1 MNEARSRGRE
11 SSPLEARLH
20 DLPTPLGTH
29 SVRAAGGMSAQ
40 RPLQESLLLRLHLWG
55 PLGMLQAREIQS
67 VSNFPAD
74 GETGLDSTDSPSW
87 VISNVRAVSRSCGA
101 FPTRGGSLEVPT

>member
-1 MNEARSRGRE
+1 MTFPPHWA
-11 SSPLEARLH
+11 
-20 DLPTPLGTH
+20 H
-29 SVRAAGGMSAQ
+29 SVRAAGGMSTQ
-40 RPLQESLLLRLHLWG
+40 RPLQEHLLLRFHLWG
-55 PLGMLQAREIQS
+55 PLGMLQARDIQS

-87 VISNVRAVSRSCGA
+87 VISNVRALSCSCGA